1 MDKKILFFAA
11 VLLCLIF
18 GTKSVLA
25 ANYTYN
31 TANVSCKDYIKLAD
45 EKVYKAFPRSFAYKD
60 REVQFAIQIDKA
72 GNAQKAWILKSSGSK
87 KYDEKVLS
95 AVQKVE
101 FGAMPNC
108 TSAKT
113 MTLRYDIR
121 KQSKIIPI
129 PIPIWF

>member
-1 MDKKILFFAA
+1 MNKRFLF
-11 VLLCLIF
+11 
-18 GTKSVLA
+18 SVLAFVCIFCAKPAFA

-31 TANVSCKDYIKLAD
+31 TANVSCKDYLKLAD
-45 EKVYKAFPRSFAYKD
+45 EKVYKAVPRSFAYKD
-60 REVQFAIQIDKA
+60 RELQFAVQIDKT
-72 GNAQKAWILKSSGSK
+72 GKVLTSSILKSSGSE
-87 KYDEKVLS
+87 KYDNKVLS
-95 AVQKVE
+95 AVSKVE
-101 FGAMPNC
+101 FGTVPNC